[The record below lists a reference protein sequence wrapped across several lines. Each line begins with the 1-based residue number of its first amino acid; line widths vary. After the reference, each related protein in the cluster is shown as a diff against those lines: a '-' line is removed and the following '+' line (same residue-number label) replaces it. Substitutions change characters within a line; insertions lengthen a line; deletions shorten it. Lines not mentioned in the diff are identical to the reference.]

1 MGTKGDRA
9 TGHVPEVVMSVGLG
23 LGLLTIVE
31 VGVWANA
38 GTLTPSVFLGSVL
51 MSLFFAAVLV
61 FGGHRLHEEPLSTS
75 EHRQVLYGTIA
86 GLGVFAAF
94 VGTLATL
101 QFGSLWNIVAAGRWG
116 ASIGAA
122 MGFMIGFVSARSVQ
136 EAVELE
142 RARVRAETAEEQREL
157 LEYVNSILRHEV
169 LNAANVIGG
178 YATRLAEDEDGSEAE
193 IIQRQA
199 DHLTQIT
206 REVRVLIAASENLD
220 VQEPCDVVEII
231 SEELRAVEDREP
243 AVQTH
248 LEAPESAVVVA
259 DDLLSRLFSNL
270 IDNAVRHNEGES
282 ASVEVNVRTGGD
294 TVTVTVRDNG
304 PGVPEAIRPTLFEPE
319 PGTDAGHGLGLTIVG
334 RLVER
339 YDGSVELTDTGPDG
353 STFRVELPRSGRGDP
368 A

>member
-1 MGTKGDRA
+1 MATQGGRGD
-9 TGHVPEVVMSVGLG
+9 GHVPEVVMSIGLG

-31 VGVWANA
+31 VGVWASA
-38 GTLTPSVFLGSVL
+38 GTLAASVFLGSVL

-61 FGGHRLHEEPLSTS
+61 FGGHRLHEEPLSPT

-86 GLGVFAAF
+86 GLAVFAAF
-94 VGTLATL
+94 VGTLAVL
-101 QFGSLWNIVAAGRWG
+101 QFGNLWNIVAAGRWG
-116 ASIGAA
+116 ATIGAA

-142 RARVRAETAEEQREL
+142 RARVRAETAEEQRAL

-178 YATRLAEDEDGSEAE
+178 YATRLAEGEDGSEAE

-220 VQEPCDVVEII
+220 VQEPRDVVTVIGD
-231 SEELRAVEDREP
+231 ELRAVEDREP
-243 AVQTH
+243 TVDTH
-248 LEAPESAVVVA
+248 LVAPESAEVVA
-259 DDLLSRLFSNL
+259 DDLLPRLFSNL
-270 IDNAVRHNEGES
+270 IDNAVRHNDGDS
-282 ASVEVNVRTGGD
+282 ASVEVTVTTGED
-294 TVTVTVRDNG
+294 TVTVTVRDDG
-304 PGVPEAIRPTLFEPE
+304 PGIPEGIRSTLFEPE

-334 RLVER
+334 RLVDR
-339 YDGSVELTDTGPDG
+339 YDGSVELTETGPGG
-353 STFRVELPRSGRGDP
+353 STFQVELPRAGP
-368 A
+368 ATMA